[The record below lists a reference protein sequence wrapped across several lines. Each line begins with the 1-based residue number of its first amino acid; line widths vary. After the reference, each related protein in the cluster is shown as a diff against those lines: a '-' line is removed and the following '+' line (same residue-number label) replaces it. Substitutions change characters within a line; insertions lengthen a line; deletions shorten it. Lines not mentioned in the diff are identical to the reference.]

1 MSHSSGMVWRNLT
14 IVGCVIGLGGCVATV
29 PPPEGGAVSSY
40 AYASPRAVEVAPV
53 PILPER
59 ESVYFDA
66 DSTVISNESWEVL
79 HNVAHVVRMN
89 RDLSIRLIGRTDRKQ
104 NAALA
109 RRRAIAIHNALSQL
123 GLNPDRI
130 MIDNETGVTT
140 GKRPRRVDILIVPV
154 TGAEEI

>member
-1 MSHSSGMVWRNLT
+1 MAEVLPAPT
-14 IVGCVIGLGGCVATV
+14 I
-29 PPPEGGAVSSY
+29 PEA
-40 AYASPRAVEVAPV
+40 
-53 PILPER
+53 

-66 DSTVISNESWEVL
+66 DSTVISEESWEVL

-89 RDLSIRLIGRTDRKQ
+89 RDLHIRLIGRTDRKQ

-130 MIDNETGVTT
+130 TVDDETGVTT
-140 GKRPRRVDILIVPV
+140 GQRPRRVDILIVPV